1 MRKRIKVAEVELEFR
16 DWPQSITPD
25 PLSEHS
31 LEVITRLI
39 KGLQNPTG
47 KTCGAMIVAADHIQ
61 VLERIPRD
69 KANPLVIKL
78 NHLGTKASEAHV
90 AAALQKPQ
98 VQEYLRQLV
107 DIAGGN
113 DTHYAKSAIDGVEVM
128 VSFQVMGIKI

>member
-1 MRKRIKVAEVELEFR
+1 MRKRIKVGEFDLEFR
-16 DWPQSITPD
+16 NWPQPIKPD

-31 LEVITRLI
+31 LKVVNCLIESLQIATR
-39 KGLQNPTG
+39 
-47 KTCGAMIVAADHIQ
+47 KTCRAIIVAADNIQ
-61 VLERIPRD
+61 VLERIPRG

-78 NHLGTKASEAHV
+78 NHLGTKASEVHV

-113 DTHYAKSAIDGVEVM
+113 ETHHAKSAIDGVEVM